1 MTTLI
6 ITNSSDTHA
15 DEVQAKLV
23 ERAHKVLRLDTD
35 KFIDDSGTLTV
46 EKSHSGNYSSIGING
61 EFVSSHDIYSV
72 WYRRPTEFNLSIH
85 DESQKHFAKGEYER
99 MVEVLYS
106 SLDEAKWVN
115 PYYILPQS
123 RNKYVQLRLAERI
136 GFKIPSTIF
145 TSDPVAAKHFIE
157 AAGQEA
163 VVYKPLRSPFINYKE
178 KGYYGGIPTS
188 VVHEENLKQI
198 DLIRQSPGI
207 FQIYIQKA
215 YEIRVNLFGNKVIS
229 TKINS
234 QDREKLVD
242 WRKELASGNVDC
254 EPYELPSNVE
264 EMCIN
269 LVRSLGL
276 NFGAIDLIRTID
288 GDYVF
293 LEINQSGQWLW
304 VQTVTQQP
312 VMDAMIDLL
321 TK

>member
-6 ITNSSDTHA
+6 ITNSTDTHS
-15 DEVQAKLV
+15 DEVQNRLEEKTW
-23 ERAHKVLRLDTD
+23 KVLRLNTD
-35 KFIDDSGTLTV
+35 RFIEKGGTLTV
-46 EKSHSGNYSSIGING
+46 EKSNYGNYSSIGING
-61 EFVSSHDIYSV
+61 EFVTNHDIYSV
-72 WYRRPTEFNLSIH
+72 WYRRPKGFNLNIQ
-85 DESQKHFAKGEYER
+85 DESQKHFAEGEYER

-106 SLDEAKWVN
+106 SLEHAKWVN
-115 PYYILPQS
+115 PYYALPQS
-123 RNKYVQLRLAERI
+123 RNKYLQLRLAEKI

-145 TSDPVAAKHFIE
+145 TSDPEAVKQFIE
-157 AAGQEA
+157 SAGRDT
-163 VVYKPLRSPFINYKE
+163 VVYKPLRSPFINYKKE
-178 KGYYGGIPTS
+178 GLYGGIPTS
-188 VVHEENLKQI
+188 VVETHNLEQI

-207 FQIYIQKA
+207 FQVYVQKA

-229 TKINS
+229 TKIKS

-242 WRKELASGNVDC
+242 WRKELALGNVSC

-264 EMCIN
+264 KMCIN
-269 LVRSLGL
+269 LIRSLGL
-276 NFGAIDLIRTID
+276 NFGAIDLIKTVK

-304 VQTVTQQP
+304 VETVTKQP